1 MLNSGQN
8 LSEGEKQIINFA
20 RLLLNKNVKIVILDE
35 ATANLD
41 ENYEDLF
48 QNCIKNESEKII
60 LAISHKLKHIENY
73 DKVLV
78 L

>member
-1 MLNSGQN
+1 M
-8 LSEGEKQIINFA
+8 SEGEKQIINFA